1 MRPIQTRFPYGFSPE
16 GLNQAVDDNSP
27 DHYAK
32 GTPSHHRRV
41 ATPNDASTACRHT
54 VSGSPCTP
62 LTGVLSIFQSPYLS
76 TIGRQ
81 VVFSL
86 TGWSPWIQSGFHVP
100 RPTQVPLGRDS
111 AFVYGAVTLCGPP
124 FQSGSTSRSR
134 SPILR
139 PYNPAGKIPAVWATP
154 LSLAATEG
162 IEFSFFS
169 SGY

>member
-1 MRPIQTRFPYGFSPE
+1 MQKARRHNIG
-16 GLNQAVDDNSP
+16 
-27 DHYAK
+27 
-32 GTPSHHRRV
+32 RV
-41 ATPNDASTACRHT
+41 ATPCVAPTACRHT
-54 VSGSPCTP
+54 VSGSPWTP
-62 LTGVLSIFQSPYLS
+62 LAGVLPIFQSPYLS

-100 RPTQVPLGRDS
+100 RPTQVPLGCNV
-111 AFVYGAVTLCGPP
+111 AFAYRAVTFCGPP
-124 FQSGSTSRSR
+124 FQNGSASPSH
-134 SPILR
+134 SPISR
-139 PYNPAGKIPAVWATP
+139 PYNPAGKIPAVWAIP

>member
-1 MRPIQTRFPYGFSPE
+1 MMRLSLLPTSHPLGFHPSGFGPPRGVTRASPCSWVVHAVSRLSPTTMRPIQTRFPYGFDPE

-32 GTPSHHRRV
+32 GTPSHLRPV
-41 ATPNDASTACRHT
+41 ATPNDAPTACRHA

-100 RPTQVPLGRDS
+100 RPTQVPLG
-111 AFVYGAVTLCGPP
+111 
-124 FQSGSTSRSR
+124 
-134 SPILR
+134 
-139 PYNPAGKIPAVWATP
+139 
-154 LSLAATEG
+154 
-162 IEFSFFS
+162 
-169 SGY
+169 